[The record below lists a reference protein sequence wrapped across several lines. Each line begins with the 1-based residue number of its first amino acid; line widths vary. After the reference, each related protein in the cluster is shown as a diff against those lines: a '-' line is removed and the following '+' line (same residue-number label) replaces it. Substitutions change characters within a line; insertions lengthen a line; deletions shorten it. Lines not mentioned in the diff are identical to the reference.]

1 VRARLAVAFVGS
13 AIVIGL
19 LAVTVFPTRIWLRQR
34 NDIAEA
40 QRRAHVLEH
49 TNAALKKRVV
59 DLKSDAAIE
68 RIAREQHNLVKPGE
82 QAFAVLPP
90 AADAPAAPKPKVPEA
105 TTAAN
110 RSFLARLRDRLSF
123 WD

>member
-1 VRARLAVAFVGS
+1 VRTRLAVAFIGS
-13 AIVIGL
+13 AVVIGL

-34 NDIAEA
+34 HDIADA
-40 QRRAHVLEH
+40 QRRAHVLDH
-49 TNAALKKRVV
+49 TNAALKRRVI
-59 DLKSDAAIE
+59 DLQSDAAIE

-90 AADAPAAPKPKVPEA
+90 AADAPRAPKAKVAEA
-105 TTAAN
+105 ATATN
-110 RSFLARLRDRLSF
+110 RTLWDRVRDRLSF

>member
-1 VRARLAVAFVGS
+1 VRARLAVAFIGS
-13 AIVIGL
+13 AVVIGL
-19 LAVTVFPTRIWLRQR
+19 LAVTVFPTRIWLRQSH
-34 NDIAEA
+34 DIADA
-40 QRRAHVLEH
+40 QRRAHVLDH

-59 DLKSDAAIE
+59 DLQSDAAIE

-90 AADAPAAPKPKVPEA
+90 AADAPPAPKAKAAAVA
-105 TTAAN
+105 TDTN
-110 RSFLARLRDRLSF
+110 RSVWERFRDRLSF